1 MSDEPDIL
9 DGYPDL
15 KAIAERQREPPIGR
29 LMSEVIGE
37 QASDLAILLAAVRSL
52 IQQTRDLRADE
63 GELSYEVYP
72 VFASLGGLSRQYEPC
87 AQRNTIQDAR
97 IAAQEDREYRARY
110 QAIMPVTYEIVA
122 VRRHVVQTVQATG

>member
-63 GELSYEVYP
+63 GELSYEVRGW
-72 VFASLGGLSRQYEPC
+72 LHD
-87 AQRNTIQDAR
+87 DAVR
-97 IAAQEDREYRARY
+97 PYIFGSFPDHATAAKYANNLDRTNRTRCV
-110 QAIMPVTYEIVA
+110 IYEIVA
-122 VRRHVVQTVQATG
+122 VRSHVVQTVQAGG